1 LSGGSTITLP
11 AARRTGC
18 SRCTPAHPA
27 AVATTNVKQA
37 ARTEREEWIRVAG
50 LSCVTSQ
57 GGRTDALFQPT
68 RRSPRAFTSRSA
80 RLGAPAM
87 NAAAARAT
95 GHAAHDREIR
105 RGFALGVA
113 AYGLWG
119 VLPIYFKAIAAVAA
133 IDIVAHRVLWSLPF
147 LALLLFVT
155 RGWGEVA
162 QAIRRRRTLLL
173 LLCTAVLI
181 GINWLLY
188 VYAVTSGQILA
199 GSLGYYLNPLVNVLL
214 GRFVLKERLSWL
226 QWAAIAI
233 AAAGILAL
241 IGGALDQLWISLTLA
256 ITFATYGLLRKI
268 ALVDAV
274 AGLTIETAMLVPLA
288 IGWLAWGLAAGQ
300 PSLGS
305 NGTETGLLLLAGVV
319 STIPLLLFTAAARRL
334 PYSTLGMLQF
344 LAPTLQ
350 FLLAVWLY
358 GEPFGTAHAIAFG
371 AIWTALAL
379 YTLALI
385 RAPRAQ
391 QAPPPPE

>member
-1 LSGGSTITLP
+1 
-11 AARRTGC
+11 
-18 SRCTPAHPA
+18 
-27 AVATTNVKQA
+27 
-37 ARTEREEWIRVAG
+37 
-50 LSCVTSQ
+50 
-57 GGRTDALFQPT
+57 
-68 RRSPRAFTSRSA
+68 
-80 RLGAPAM
+80 M

-155 RGWGEVA
+155 RGWGAVA